1 MKYTETYLER
11 IIETSDNDAV
21 LKADVSD
28 SKEIL
33 VLKTELAERKAA
45 QATVTTTQGQGAAH
59 RLYNK
64 RRHDGGAHTAD
75 KSVVDVY
82 KTCGNRHPG
91 RPCWKEGDKKRAQVL
106 TLLQETESILS
117 TRKSNN
123 KPSNLDSTALES
135 VVVSDQESNQ

>member
-11 IIETSDNDAV
+11 EIETSDNDAV
-21 LKADVSD
+21 LKVDVSD

-33 VLKTELAERKAA
+33 VLKTELTEVKTA
-45 QATVTTTQGQGAAH
+45 QTTVTTTQGQGDAH

-64 RRHDGGAHTAD
+64 FRQDGGARTAD
-75 KSVVDVY
+75 KAVVDVY

-91 RPCWKEGDKKRAQVL
+91 SPCWKEGDKKRAQGL
-106 TLLQETESILS
+106 TLLQETESILT

-123 KPSNLDSTALES
+123 KPSNLDIKTLES
-135 VVVSDQESNQ
+135 AVVSDKESNQ